1 MIAAMRKT
9 LNVLCF
15 IALGAVPL
23 AAGAQE
29 KVTLRLDWVNSG
41 YHAIW
46 YYAID
51 QGIFR
56 KAGIDLEVSEGR
68 GSAVTAQTVGNG
80 SVMFGTA
87 DTGSVMG
94 LVSQGL
100 PVRIVA
106 GYLRQSPM
114 ALIFAK
120 KNNWTTF
127 QDLGKAKARIA
138 FAPGGA
144 SAQLLPP
151 VLKAAGIQDQVQLI
165 NMEPA
170 AKPIA
175 LLQGKVDAIESFD
188 FLQVPLIEANG
199 MPAATLPYAKA
210 GINVPGLSL
219 IASNSLIQKNPDL
232 VRKMIVLMQQTLEAG
247 KKNPDA
253 AIDSLLKRAPT
264 LDRAVV
270 TKVLTLSFNL
280 LDTDDTRGKPM
291 GWMSPEVM
299 TKAQDVLAEY
309 GGIKKKLPVERY
321 FTNEF
326 IPGS

>member
-1 MIAAMRKT
+1 MRT
-9 LNVLCF
+9 LLLL
-15 IALGAVPL
+15 ILALPL
-23 AAGAQE
+23 QLAAQE

-46 YYAID
+46 YFAQD
-51 QGIFR
+51 NGLF
-56 KAGIDLEVSEGR
+56 KNAGIDLEVLEGR

-100 PVRIVA
+100 PVRIVG

-114 ALIFAK
+114 ALIFPK
-120 KNNWTTF
+120 KNNWKSF
-127 QDLGKAKARIA
+127 ADLGKARARIG

-151 VLKAAGIQDQVQLI
+151 VLKAAGIEQQVQLI

-170 AKPIA
+170 AKPTA
-175 LLQGKVDAIESFD
+175 LLDGKVDAIESFD
-188 FLQVPLIEANG
+188 FLQVPLLEANG
-199 MPAATLPYAKA
+199 MPSDTLPYAKA
-210 GINVPGLSL
+210 GINVPGLAL
-219 IASNSLIQKNPDL
+219 ITSNDMIQKNPAL
-232 VRKMIVLMQQTLEAG
+232 VRKMVGLMQQTVEMG
-247 KKNPDA
+247 RKDPNG

-264 LDRAVV
+264 LNRAVV
-270 TKVLTLSFNL
+270 TQVLVLSFNL
-280 LDTDDTRGKPM
+280 LETEATRGKPLA
-291 GWMSPEVM
+291 WLPPEVM
-299 TKAQDVLAEY
+299 AKSQDILVEY
-309 GGIKKKLPVERY
+309 GGIKTKRPMDAY

-326 IPGS
+326 VPAH